1 MSQIVGY
8 LTAYEIWDSLSKT
21 YTANSNIRIIELE
34 EEIQSIK
41 KGGLPPSQRRSLFTL
56 ASYMLIFSARVGNLL
71 DLIPFV
77 QSSLTEETVDP
88 HFKLV
93 EDINLLALSVGPEAI
108 GYGSQEDEVAALRSL
123 SSIESS
129 DHQLKEIVISHFMTE
144 VLIAYQSGLIILWDV
159 VEARVVAVQGD
170 KVLQLKN
177 EIDSQNNVDTSML
190 DETSPHHLEDK
201 EISAICWASSNGSLF
216 IVIMFDVTESLIR
229 SISYQ
234 VCFAIFW

>member
-8 LTAYEIWDSLSKT
+8 LMAYEIWDSLSKT

-77 QSSLTEETVDP
+77 QSSLTEET
-88 HFKLV
+88 
-93 EDINLLALSVGPEAI
+93 
-108 GYGSQEDEVAALRSL
+108 
-123 SSIESS
+123 
-129 DHQLKEIVISHFMTE
+129 
-144 VLIAYQSGLIILWDV
+144 SGLIILWDV

>member
-1 MSQIVGY
+1 
-8 LTAYEIWDSLSKT
+8 
-21 YTANSNIRIIELE
+21 
-34 EEIQSIK
+34 
-41 KGGLPPSQRRSLFTL
+41 
-56 ASYMLIFSARVGNLL
+56 MLIFSARVGNLL

-93 EDINLLALSVGPEAI
+93 EDINLLALSIGPEAI

>member
-21 YTANSNIRIIELE
+21 YMANSNIRIIELE

-77 QSSLTEETVDP
+77 QSSLTEETVFNVGGNLSGLNR
-88 HFKLV
+88 HFRDQKISVEVWELVKLV
-93 EDINLLALSVGPEAI
+93 EIKQRVEVQENLE
-108 GYGSQEDEVAALRSL
+108 SQLQSL
-123 SSIESS
+123 E
-129 DHQLKEIVISHFMTE
+129 QTYRWLW

-159 VEARVVAVQGD
+159 VEARVIAVQGD